1 MCTLQFSTTH
11 GRRPVINDLN
21 TGATR
26 TIAASEFR
34 ANCLKLMDAV
44 QASGQP
50 IIVTKHGVPVVRIE
64 PHRPRM
70 RAPFG
75 CFKHLFRHVGDI
87 ESPIDVEWDAES
99 NPDRVLDPQ

>member
-1 MCTLQFSTTH
+1 MNAH
-11 GRRPVINDLN
+11 N
-21 TGATR
+21 TERTTR

-50 IIVTKHGVPVVRIE
+50 IIVTKHGAPVVRIE
-64 PHRPRM
+64 PCHPRM

-75 CFKHLFRHVGDI
+75 CFKHLFRHVGDV

-99 NPDRVLDPQ
+99 NPDQVLDPHWRTNAC